1 MLRYA
6 PLKSTALVRTAAKS
20 AAKAIRLATA
30 PYVEA
35 VVEGCGSLDEAAAPA
50 SWRLDI
56 PHTDAPPTEVVASTC
71 RRRRVKVIPP
81 TVGRSAPIGPTRR

>member
-35 VVEGCGSLDEAAAPA
+35 VVEGCGSLDEAAAT
-50 SWRLDI
+50 R
-56 PHTDAPPTEVVASTC
+56 HRVVAARHT
-71 RRRRVKVIPP
+71 VI
-81 TVGRSAPIGPTRR
+81 VGH